1 MLHSV
6 LASYMCCKIIA
17 PFIGSNFDQDY
28 TTMLAALNHVAS
40 LRLTSM
46 ARIQEN
52 H

>member
-17 PFIGSNFDQDY
+17 LFMGSNFDQDY
-28 TTMLAALNHVAS
+28 TTVLAALNHVAS

-46 ARIQEN
+46 ARIQES